1 MTDRLALYNTA
12 LLECRE
18 RRLASLSE
26 ECEARRA
33 LDEVWNNGFVN
44 DLLSEG
50 QWRFATRSLSL
61 DPEASIAVSFGYEN
75 AFAIPDD
82 HVRTTAVC
90 QDERFD
96 VPLLDYQVEAGY
108 WYADIDPIFVSY
120 VSNDTYFGGDLSKW
134 PPRFRRLAELELAY
148 RVQPRL
154 SGSSGTDRDSLLKL
168 AKRAR
173 TEAKSLDASESPTR
187 FSPPGRWVLS
197 RLGSRSTFDRG
208 SRNRL
213 IG

>member
-1 MTDRLALYNTA
+1 MATRLGLYNA
-12 LLECRE
+12 SLIECKE
-18 RRLASLSE
+18 RKLASLTE
-26 ECEARRA
+26 ECEARRV
-33 LDEVWNNGFVN
+33 LDDVWNGDFVN

-50 QWRFATRSLSL
+50 QWRFATRSVEME
-61 DPEASIAVSFGYEN
+61 PEDAVEAQFGFQN
-75 AFAIPDD
+75 AYAIPTD
-82 HVRTTAVC
+82 HVRTTALC
-90 QDERFD
+90 QDERFNT
-96 VPLLDYQVEAGY
+96 PLLDYQVETGF

-120 VSNDTYFGGDLSKW
+120 VSNDVDFGNDLSKW
-134 PPRFRRLAELELAY
+134 PPAFRRLAELQLAY
-148 RVQPRL
+148 RIQPRL
-154 SGSSGTDRDSLLKL
+154 TGSNVDREMLLKL
-168 AKRAR
+168 AKRAQ